1 LNINSFEII
10 KVGIN
15 FNIDFEPAPISK
27 KKEKRKKWKDR
38 KSVKMCEIHSRQ
50 EARNKRKKER

>member
-27 KKEKRKKWKDR
+27 KK
-38 KSVKMCEIHSRQ
+38 
-50 EARNKRKKER
+50 KKEKNGKIEKA